1 MEGNMSE
8 STARAERFDASPES
22 YLWQIPGKPVA
33 VRIGLELVERLEHEV
48 VENFRSL
55 NSRGSEIGGV
65 LLGAVS
71 GSGPAKVSIDAYELI
86 ACDYSRGPLYRFSE
100 ADVERF
106 RRAVEPRRT
115 PNGLRVVGFF
125 RSHTRKGLSLD
136 AEDLAFFSEHFREPN
151 QIALLI
157 RPYASK
163 ASTAGIFIWEN
174 GAVRG
179 DASYRE
185 FPFRRAD
192 LEHGAGSELAG
203 SSEEMPAPPA
213 AALPEPPKSPAR
225 AQIVP
230 IASRREIA
238 IPPLPEP
245 AAVET
250 KAPPAPPSTKT
261 PLPEKPAPAPKPAA
275 GKAASK
281 PTDAAEKTREA
292 DGPRAPG
299 LSKPGKLMWIAGG
312 SAAALLLLSGM
323 LVYPGILHKSK
334 RAAAAGPDA
343 ALSLRVERSQGEL
356 LLTWN
361 RDSEAIKN
369 ASHAVLSIADGDQ
382 HDNVNMDQGQLQNGS
397 IVYSPTSSDV
407 VFQLSLTE
415 KDSSQTQS
423 ESVRV
428 LRTRPSPMP
437 DNPSP
442 GDKTAVAALHPG
454 VTAVTVVPSVSPSQP
469 DQVSTEQPE
478 TKSVALSAPLKPF
491 VAETPA
497 QRLRPA
503 RPSDLP
509 DAPRL
514 GAAEQ
519 ATVTLPGVSL
529 APPAPM
535 PAPPQAAPAP
545 PAATL
550 TKLGGQVQ
558 QAEVVS
564 RTNPEYPLA
573 ARQARVQG
581 SVVVLA
587 AVGPDGRI
595 KSARALSGPP
605 LLQGPAV
612 ASVKQ
617 WIYKPATLNGAPIEA
632 ETRVELK
639 FTLGR

>member
-1 MEGNMSE
+1 
-8 STARAERFDASPES
+8 
-22 YLWQIPGKPVA
+22 
-33 VRIGLELVERLEHEV
+33 
-48 VENFRSL
+48 
-55 NSRGSEIGGV
+55 
-65 LLGAVS
+65 
-71 GSGPAKVSIDAYELI
+71 
-86 ACDYSRGPLYRFSE
+86 
-100 ADVERF
+100 
-106 RRAVEPRRT
+106 
-115 PNGLRVVGFF
+115 
-125 RSHTRKGLSLD
+125 
-136 AEDLAFFSEHFREPN
+136 
-151 QIALLI
+151 
-157 RPYASK
+157 
-163 ASTAGIFIWEN
+163 
-174 GAVRG
+174 
-179 DASYRE
+179 
-185 FPFRRAD
+185 
-192 LEHGAGSELAG
+192 
-203 SSEEMPAPPA
+203 
-213 AALPEPPKSPAR
+213 
-225 AQIVP
+225 
-230 IASRREIA
+230 
-238 IPPLPEP
+238 
-245 AAVET
+245 VET
-250 KAPPAPPSTKT
+250 KVPAAPESRSHAIEKAPLPPPSTKT
-261 PLPEKPAPAPKPAA
+261 PPAEKPVPAA
-275 GKAASK
+275 KPPDGKTASK
-281 PTDAAEKTREA
+281 PTTGAEKTREA
-292 DGPRAPG
+292 EALRAPG
-299 LSKPGKLMWIAGG
+299 KPKPGKLMWIAGG

-334 RAAAAGPDA
+334 RANAGPGA

-369 ASHAVLSIADGDQ
+369 ASRAVLSISDGDQ

-407 VFQLSLTE
+407 VFQLSITG

-442 GDKTAVAALHPG
+442 GDKTTVAGLRPG
-454 VTAVTVVPSVSPSQP
+454 VTGAPTVSGSQP
-469 DQVSTEQPE
+469 DPVTPEQPE
-478 TKSVALSAPLKPF
+478 PKPVALSTPLKPF

-514 GAAEQ
+514 GATEQ
-519 ATVTLPGVSL
+519 ATVTLPGVNL
-529 APPAPM
+529 VPPAPM

-545 PAATL
+545 PAAAP

-595 KSARALSGPP
+595 KSAKALSGPP
-605 LLQGPAV
+605 LLESSAV
-612 ASVKQ
+612 AAVKQ
-617 WIYKPATLNGAPIEA
+617 WIYKPATLNGAPIES

>member
-1 MEGNMSE
+1 MEGSMSE
-8 STARAERFDASPES
+8 STARAERFDASSPAS

-33 VRIGLELVERLEHEV
+33 VRISLELVERLEHEV

-65 LLGAVS
+65 LLGSIS

-100 ADVERF
+100 ADMERF
-106 RRAVEPRRT
+106 RHAVEPRRT
-115 PNGLRVVGFF
+115 GNGLRVVGFF

-136 AEDLAFFSEHFREPN
+136 AEDVTFFSEHFRDPN

-174 GAVRG
+174 GTVRG

-185 FPFRRAD
+185 FPFRRPD
-192 LEHGAGSELAG
+192 LEHGAGNESAG
-203 SSEEMPAPPA
+203 SSEETPAPSA
-213 AALPEPPKSPAR
+213 AAPPEPPKSPTR

-238 IPPLPEP
+238 LPPPPEP

-250 KAPPAPPSTKT
+250 KAPPAPEPRSHAIEKAPLSPPSTKAS
-261 PLPEKPAPAPKPAA
+261 PAEKPA
-275 GKAASK
+275 
-281 PTDAAEKTREA
+281 TAAEKAREA
-292 DGPRAPG
+292 EALRAPG
-299 LSKPGKLMWIAGG
+299 KPKPGKLMWIAGG

-334 RAAAAGPDA
+334 RSAITGPGS

-369 ASHAVLSIADGDQ
+369 ASRAVLSISDGDQ

-407 VFQLSLTE
+407 VFQLSITG

-437 DNPSP
+437 DNPAP
-442 GDKTAVAALHPG
+442 GDKTTVAGLHPG
-454 VTAVTVVPSVSPSQP
+454 VAGAPAVSGSQP
-469 DQVSTEQPE
+469 DPATPEQPE
-478 TKSVALSAPLKPF
+478 PKPVALSTPLKPF

-514 GAAEQ
+514 GGAEQ
-519 ATVTLPGVSL
+519 ATVTLPGMNL

-545 PAATL
+545 LAAP

-605 LLQGPAV
+605 LLESSAV
-612 ASVKQ
+612 AAVKR
-617 WIYKPATLNGAPIEA
+617 WIYKPATLNGAPIDS